1 MQLMKNLFPKQH
13 GKYMY
18 DHHEKKQMHHQHH
31 NPIIPCMFSFDLFF
45 FSSSNL
51 IYFFISFSSF
61 RMRHNQSF
69 LNRVSFRRR
78 TPTRET
84 PLTSLS
90 NTNTSNIPNAKSMPN
105 ATVAAMR
112 SCIDTLSETA
122 SITPS
127 LGMLTPHEGSSS
139 GKLAGFNFLLLL

>member
-1 MQLMKNLFPKQH
+1 MNV
-13 GKYMY
+13 
-18 DHHEKKQMHHQHH
+18 
-31 NPIIPCMFSFDLFF
+31 LFF
-45 FSSSNL
+45 SG
-51 IYFFISFSSF
+51 SFSSF

-84 PLTSLS
+84 AP
-90 NTNTSNIPNAKSMPN
+90 NILINSTMKSVPNSA
-105 ATVAAMR
+105 VAAMR

-127 LGMLTPHEGSSS
+127 ASMIAPHEGSSS
-139 GKLAGFNFLLLL
+139 GKSVVVVFFCNKFLSLFYK